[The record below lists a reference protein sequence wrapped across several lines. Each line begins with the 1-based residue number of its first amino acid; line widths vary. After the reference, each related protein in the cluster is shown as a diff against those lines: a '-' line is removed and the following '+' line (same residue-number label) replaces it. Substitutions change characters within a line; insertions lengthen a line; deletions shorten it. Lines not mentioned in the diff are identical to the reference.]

1 MYPAGLHFVLGVST
15 GLAQYF
21 IWMVYTLVMYWPP
34 RAKRRLIITL
44 TLLLKDTTSQRC
56 YLLYCI
62 ILQVYVCNVYCV
74 TYHCALQVHQSV
86 AIHNRGRSRER
97 LEIDDENRSIRHE
110 ILPVE
115 VPGSIQIGTSRET
128 KVAPIIFTNSS
139 TRCTHTTCGQ
149 KFSKLEHLE
158 GRCSNYYAANRPL
171 QLGKYGTPNRAH

>member
-115 VPGSIQIGTSRET
+115 VPGSIQIGTARET
-128 KVAPIIFTNSS
+128 KAAPIEFTTVAPGAPTPHAGRNSLS
-139 TRCTHTTCGQ
+139 WSILKEGAPTTMLPIDLY
-149 KFSKLEHLE
+149 S
-158 GRCSNYYAANRPL
+158 
-171 QLGKYGTPNRAH
+171 LGNMVP